1 MLADLLD
8 EPTTIVREID
18 PVSDPEWLALI
29 ERHPRSSVFHTP
41 GWLEALKRTY
51 GYEPF
56 ALTASPRGQRLTG
69 AVVFCRVSSW
79 LTGRRLVSLPFSDHC
94 EPLIETAEQLK
105 NILASL
111 CNETQANGWD
121 YIEIRPFNGDS
132 KIRDQTPSATFCSHT
147 LDLRSSVEELFWG
160 FHKNC
165 VQRKIRRA
173 AREHL
178 DHEEGRSEAILDQ
191 FYRLLVITR
200 KRYGLLPQPLAWFRN
215 LIDCLK
221 EKLQIRVA
229 LKNGQPVAGEDLDEL
244 AEDISR
250 EVDRAAGIINHLRQF
265 GRKSG
270 VVAHRVDINGSI
282 RGVFTILGQQ
292 LKVYGIEV
300 KLDLDENLPPIM
312 ADENRVEQVFVNLVN
327 NARDAMLGRKA
338 GGHDGSNV
346 LTVRSFSQQGR
357 VTATV
362 SDTGPGIPES
372 IRGRLFE
379 PFFTTKETGKGTGLG
394 LSISYGIVRDYK
406 GTIDLTTDEGMG
418 ATFIVSFPEAPP
430 E

>member
-105 NILASL
+105 YILASL

-229 LKNGQPVAGEDLDEL
+229 LKNGQPVAGILTLRHKRTLMFKYGCSDKQFSNLGGTQMLLWKAIQDAKNNGL
-244 AEDISR
+244 LTFDMGRSDWDNPGLITFKDRWGASR
-250 EVDRAAGIINHLRQF
+250 STLNYSRYPAGANP
-265 GRKSG
+265 
-270 VVAHRVDINGSI
+270 
-282 RGVFTILGQQ
+282 
-292 LKVYGIEV
+292 
-300 KLDLDENLPPIM
+300 LPPNWI
-312 ADENRVEQVFVNLVN
+312 
-327 NARDAMLGRKA
+327 A
-338 GGHDGSNV
+338 GAITKVVTYVPKRLSSCAGSS
-346 LTVRSFSQQGR
+346 LYRHIG
-357 VTATV
+357 
-362 SDTGPGIPES
+362 
-372 IRGRLFE
+372 
-379 PFFTTKETGKGTGLG
+379 
-394 LSISYGIVRDYK
+394 
-406 GTIDLTTDEGMG
+406 
-418 ATFIVSFPEAPP
+418 
-430 E
+430 